1 MPQENVGPLD
11 AAEMYKSFMELLK
24 MIAGE
29 FTKYKCAPDAF
40 KALPGVRQYLHD
52 GVGPFAAE

>member
-1 MPQENVGPLD
+1 MGPLD